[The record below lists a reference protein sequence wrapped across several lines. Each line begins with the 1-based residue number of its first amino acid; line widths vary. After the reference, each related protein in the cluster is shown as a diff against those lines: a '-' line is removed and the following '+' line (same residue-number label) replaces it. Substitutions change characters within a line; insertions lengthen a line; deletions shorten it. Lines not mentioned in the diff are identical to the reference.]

1 MGDIIFSIIIKN
13 WPEKYSTYW
22 IDYFKKY
29 IKKAGFNALIG
40 DSIWITS
47 WAITYYIVANYL
59 KSFDIK
65 IFLISLFLF
74 LASAYSVKKS
84 L

>member
-29 IKKAGFNALIG
+29 IKKPVLM
-40 DSIWITS
+40 
-47 WAITYYIVANYL
+47 L
-59 KSFDIK
+59 
-65 IFLISLFLF
+65 
-74 LASAYSVKKS
+74 
-84 L
+84 